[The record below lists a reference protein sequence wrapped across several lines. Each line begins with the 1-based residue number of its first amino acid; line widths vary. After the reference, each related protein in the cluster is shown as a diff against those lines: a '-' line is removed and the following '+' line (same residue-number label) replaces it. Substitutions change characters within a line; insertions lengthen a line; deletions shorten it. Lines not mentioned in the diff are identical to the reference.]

1 MSTNIHNAWLI
12 PTQNTDKLVKLANEL
27 EELWCKTYLQE
38 HVKSVASWPWNMQG
52 AALIKKEDPDFSACK
67 DIARYALEPI
77 IAIGETSVTWQM
89 SSRESDMLEFL
100 VAKRMK
106 EKEISLSKAAVDAL
120 MQIFCDLYE
129 AYGVSSHGAVFIRG
143 AWHTTYMVCYGAT
156 DEMWNFLESRYE
168 QFGYTDATDMEA
180 ESFPALRRMSWLLKR
195 LPKKTQYAIA
205 SIAQTRRGKA
215 WDAVFA
221 KYGYSR
227 MSKCGLKK
235 DFVDD
240 HFSWNVRKAV
250 VEVLKKASDM
260 KEEKSD

>member
-143 AWHTTYMVCYGAT
+143 AGHTTYMVCYGAT

-180 ESFPALRRMSWLLKR
+180 ESFPASAHVMAPEAPSEEDAVCHCKHCAD
-195 LPKKTQYAIA
+195 P
-205 SIAQTRRGKA
+205 RGKA